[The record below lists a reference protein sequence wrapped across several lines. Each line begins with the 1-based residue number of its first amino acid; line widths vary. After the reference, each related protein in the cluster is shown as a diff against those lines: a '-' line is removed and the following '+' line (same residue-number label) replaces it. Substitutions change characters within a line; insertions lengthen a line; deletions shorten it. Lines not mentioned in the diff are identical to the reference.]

1 LKTISFKKALN
12 DAMNEELSRDKNV
25 ILIGEDIGLHGGVFG
40 VTEGL
45 YQKYGFERVKQTPI
59 SESAIIGAAIGSSMI
74 GLRPVAEIMYFDFI
88 ATAMD
93 QVINQAAKI
102 RYMSG
107 GQLTLPM
114 VIRTQAGA
122 GRGKGAQHSQYLES
136 LFFHIPG
143 LKIALPSNPYD
154 AKGMLKTAIRD
165 DNPVLFI
172 ENAFLYNLE
181 GEVPEED
188 YLIPFGRAELKKEGS
203 DITIVSYSMMLN
215 RCLNVATELEQEGIS
230 VEVIDLRTI
239 QPLDINTVIDSV
251 KKTNKLLIVHESYKK
266 GGIGAEIASQV
277 MERAFDYLDA
287 GIERIGEKEAPIP
300 FAETLEK
307 VIVPN
312 EEDIKKKCK
321 KLMEIS

>member
-1 LKTISFKKALN
+1 
-12 DAMNEELSRDKNV
+12 MNEELSRDENV
-25 ILIGEDIGLHGGVFG
+25 FLIGEDIGLHGGVFG

-59 SESAIIGAAIGSSMI
+59 SESAIIGAAIGSSML

-107 GQLTLPM
+107 GQLKLPL

-122 GRGKGAQHSQYLES
+122 GRGKAAQHSQYLEA

-143 LKIALPSNPYD
+143 IKIVLPSNPYD

-165 DNPVLFI
+165 NDPVLFI

-181 GEVPEED
+181 GEVPEDD
-188 YLIPFGRAELKKEGS
+188 YLIPFGQAKVVKEGI

-215 RCLNVATELEQEGIS
+215 RCLNAAAELEKKGIS

-239 QPLDINTVIDSV
+239 QPLDIDTVIYSV
-251 KKTNKLLIVHESYKK
+251 KKTNKLLVVHESYKK

-287 GIERIGEKEAPIP
+287 GI
-300 FAETLEK
+300 
-307 VIVPN
+307 
-312 EEDIKKKCK
+312 
-321 KLMEIS
+321 